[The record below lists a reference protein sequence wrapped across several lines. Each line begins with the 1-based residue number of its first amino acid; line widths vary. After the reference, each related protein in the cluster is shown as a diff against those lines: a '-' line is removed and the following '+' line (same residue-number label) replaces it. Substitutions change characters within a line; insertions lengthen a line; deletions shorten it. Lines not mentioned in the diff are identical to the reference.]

1 MSILPLLATSSP
13 ERAVWLSFGF
23 YLLNVLVPIIPAVII
38 YWLFPKGTT
47 GAPAGKIESKP
58 DPKDPN
64 KPAEP
69 APSDPGSQSSV
80 EGTLGGWKIKA
91 VGAWGAYITA
101 FLLGF
106 WAINTT
112 AIPLIKAV
120 GGASVWTIE
129 SDFKFVDENG
139 KEISDTVDKLQ
150 VEPPKVKPWGKRAT
164 ITVFSETLEAPDQ
177 IQLKLEGYDY
187 QTVDLTSC
195 VKNGKIKPPTITMKR
210 LPPISAGPPPA
221 ALPAGEGPAALT
233 AKK

>member
-1 MSILPLLATSSP
+1 MNVFPLLATGAP

-38 YWLFPKGTT
+38 YRLFPEGTT
-47 GAPAGKIESKP
+47 RAPAARVE
-58 DPKDPN
+58 PKSDPN
-64 KPAEP
+64 KPGEP
-69 APSDPGSQSSV
+69 GQPPPPIEQSGTSV
-80 EGTLGGWKIKA
+80 EGTFGGWKIKA
-91 VGAWGAYITA
+91 VGAWGAYVTA

-129 SDFKFVDENG
+129 SDFKFTDENG

-164 ITVFSETLEAPDQ
+164 ITVFSETLEPPDQ

-187 QTVDLTSC
+187 QTVDLTNC
-195 VKNGKIKPPTITMKR
+195 VKNGKIKPPTITLKR
-210 LPPISAGPPPA
+210 LPPIAAGPPPA
-221 ALPAGEGPAALT
+221 ALAPGEGPAALT